1 MTFGDVLEGGNGLW
15 AIAALWLSGFMI
27 YHVLVV
33 RAQRSIPWRK
43 MFFNFKVHLSIQ
55 VALGTLAVSM
65 AVFLTRAVL
74 WWARYSPETQVDA
87 LLMPFS
93 AIYAGGT
100 ALGIIGFLCILR
112 SVSQPTFG
120 HWPWVGALTSSAAY
134 LIWWL
139 IDKLG

>member
-1 MTFGDVLEGGNGLW
+1 
-15 AIAALWLSGFMI
+15 
-27 YHVLVV
+27 
-33 RAQRSIPWRK
+33 
-43 MFFNFKVHLSIQ
+43 
-55 VALGTLAVSM
+55 M

-74 WWARYSPETQVDA
+74 WWSRYSTDGGD
-87 LLMPFS
+87 LLMPHS

-120 HWPWVGALTSSAAY
+120 HWPWVGALMSSAAY